1 MNTKTIAIAVLALAI
16 PFAAL
21 TAKPKDPK
29 KGVETNEVS
38 AQTAPAVSEPEEEA
52 PTVTEEC
59 VVNMS
64 LFNESCKNK
73 MFAEAYEPWWS
84 VYTTCPNA
92 NKVIYT
98 QGAKIVE
105 WMYSNAKDEAEKER
119 LRNLIMEMHD
129 KRIKY
134 FGDDPRYPR
143 AYVLGLKGL
152 DYCQYFEN
160 DTLKLPAYAWLKESI
175 EKIGPQS
182 QINVLVKFFEVSH
195 GLYRSDPDKYGEQYL
210 ADYAVVSGFLQKIS
224 EDPKHK
230 NASAA
235 AQRKEYVENLF
246 AVSGAAS
253 CDKLDELFGPFV
265 DEHEEIIDDLMR
277 VIRLYRRVGCTESD
291 VYFEASSDAHKL
303 QPTEESAAG
312 CAFMC
317 LKKEEW
323 ENAIEYYK
331 EAITLCEDPDDE
343 DIADYYY
350 RIGIIYYDKLH
361 RYMDART
368 YANRSLDQ
376 KAGQGRCYTL
386 IGLCY
391 AASKPYSEADYGAAK
406 AAILNKTVF
415 WVAVDK
421 FIKAKTIDPSCADEV
436 NKLIS
441 SYSKYFPTKEE
452 MFDLPNEFG
461 SGTFTVGSWIN
472 ESTTCRPAK

>member
-1 MNTKTIAIAVLALAI
+1 MNTKSFAIAAMALLI

-29 KGVETNEVS
+29 KGAATANEV
-38 AQTAPAVSEPEEEA
+38 APLEAKSVPQEEEA
-52 PTVTEEC
+52 PVITEEC
-59 VVNMS
+59 VMNMS

-73 MFAEAYEPWWS
+73 QFAQAYEPWWQ
-84 VYTTCPNA
+84 VYNTCPNA

-119 LRNLIMEMHD
+119 LRALIMELHD

-143 AYVLGLKGL
+143 AYVLGLKAL
-152 DYCQYFEN
+152 DYCEYFEN
-160 DTLKLPAYAWLKESI
+160 DTLKLPAYGWFKESI

-195 GLYRSDPDKYGEQYL
+195 GIYRSNPDQYADQYVNDYGI
-210 ADYAVVSGFLQKIS
+210 VSGYLQAIAD
-224 EDPKHK
+224 DPKQK

-235 AQRKEYVENLF
+235 AQRKEYVDNLF

-253 CDKLDELFGPFV
+253 CDKLDALYGPYV
-265 DEHEEIIDDLMR
+265 AANSEKMEDLIK
-277 VIRLYRRVGCTESD
+277 VIRLYRRVGCTESN
-291 VYFEASSDAHKL
+291 VYFDAALAAHKL
-303 QPTEESAAG
+303 KPSEESAAG

-317 LKKEEW
+317 LKKEDW
-323 ENAIEYYK
+323 NGAIEYYK
-331 EAITLCEDPDDE
+331 EAINLVEEANDE
-343 DIADYYY
+343 DLPDYYY
-350 RIGIIYYDKLH
+350 RIAIVYFDKLK
-361 RYMDART
+361 RYVDART
-368 YANRSLDQ
+368 YARQSLDQ
-376 KAGQGRCYTL
+376 DPNQGRCYIL

-391 AASKPYSEADYGAAK
+391 ASSKPYSENDYPAAK

-415 WVAVDK
+415 WAAVDK
-421 FIKAKTIDPSCADEV
+421 FNKAKQVDPSCTDEV

-441 SYSKYFPTKEE
+441 TYAKYFPTKEE
-452 MFDLPNEFG
+452 MFDLPNEFS
-461 SGTFTVGSWIN
+461 SGTFTVGGWIN
-472 ESTTCRPAK
+472 EQTACRPAK

>member
-1 MNTKTIAIAVLALAI
+1 MNTKSFAIAVMALLI

-29 KGVETNEVS
+29 KGAATANEV
-38 AQTAPAVSEPEEEA
+38 APLEAKSVPQEEEA
-52 PTVTEEC
+52 PVITEEC
-59 VVNMS
+59 VMNMS

-73 MFAEAYEPWWS
+73 QFAQAYEPWWQ
-84 VYTTCPNA
+84 VYNTCPNA

-119 LRNLIMEMHD
+119 LRALIMELHD

-143 AYVLGLKGL
+143 AYVLGLKAL
-152 DYCQYFEN
+152 DYCEYFEN
-160 DTLKLPAYAWLKESI
+160 DTLKLPAYGWFKESI

-195 GLYRSDPDKYGEQYL
+195 GIYRSNPDQYADQYVNDYGI
-210 ADYAVVSGFLQKIS
+210 VSGYLQAIAD
-224 EDPKHK
+224 DPKQK

-235 AQRKEYVENLF
+235 AQRKEYVDNLF

-253 CDKLDELFGPFV
+253 CDKLDALYGPYV
-265 DEHEEIIDDLMR
+265 AANSEKMEDLIK
-277 VIRLYRRVGCTESD
+277 VIRLYRRVGCTESN
-291 VYFEASSDAHKL
+291 VYFDAALAAHKL
-303 QPTEESAAG
+303 KPSEESAAG

-317 LKKEEW
+317 LKKEDW
-323 ENAIEYYK
+323 NGAIEYYK
-331 EAITLCEDPDDE
+331 EAINLVEDVNDE
-343 DIADYYY
+343 DLPDYYY
-350 RIGIIYYDKLH
+350 RIAIVYFDKLK
-361 RYMDART
+361 RYVDART
-368 YANRSLDQ
+368 YARQSLDQ
-376 KAGQGRCYTL
+376 DPNQGRCYIL

-391 AASKPYSEADYGAAK
+391 ASSKPYSENDYPAAK

-415 WVAVDK
+415 WAAVDK
-421 FIKAKTIDPSCADEV
+421 FNKAKQVDPSCTDEV

-441 SYSKYFPTKEE
+441 TYVKYFPTKEE
-452 MFDLPNEFG
+452 MFDLPNEFS
-461 SGTFTVGSWIN
+461 SGTFTVGGWIN
-472 ESTTCRPAK
+472 EQTACRPAK